1 MDISTPEAWAS
12 HVLEPLSE
20 EKTCTALSDA
30 NTDWEYIDSEMV
42 KLGSLTHAQLN
53 IVEIQQRTLKLL
65 ASESKD
71 FRLMVHLLRTLQ
83 HAGKAEEL
91 LLAVKLL
98 TQYLEHFWARAWP
111 QKEAHKVRFA
121 QQIIK
126 RFETA
131 VASFTLGSNQNQ
143 RDNLLGEFAHLS
155 QFWLKNG
162 SGQLAAAVDALFAL
176 YQRHFLEP
184 ITQLPQSASQ
194 ISGNTASDSV
204 TTSPHVPTIAVEN
217 HDDKAWRQTQLKVAD
232 LLCELHP
239 QCAVGFRL
247 RRHAIWQTITSAPQA
262 ETDGRT
268 QLAAFSADLLE
279 DYQARFASAN
289 SELWEQVEKSL
300 LLAPYWFDGH
310 HLSARIALLLGHS
323 DSAEAIRDELNAFLN
338 RIPALKNLLFNDH
351 TPYLSDATQRW
362 LEVSA
367 AKNNAG
373 SSANSDSETQSIW
386 QCFNEQGLAP
396 ALQLLDQYHQQDHEP
411 RQQFYRQYFGAQLL
425 EHAGMAALA
434 HQQYKALRQA
444 ASQITLPDWE
454 PALLEQLEE
463 KITTAQ

>member
-1 MDISTPEAWAS
+1 MDISTPEAWAR

-20 EKTCTALSDA
+20 EKTHSALSDS
-30 NTDWEYIDSEMV
+30 NSDWEYIDSEMV
-42 KLGSLTHAQLN
+42 KLGSLTHAQLD
-53 IVEIQQRTLKLL
+53 IAEIQKRTLKLL
-65 ASESKD
+65 ACESKD
-71 FRLMVHLLRTLQ
+71 FRLIVHLLRTLQ

-91 LLAVKLL
+91 LLAAKLL
-98 TQYLEHFWARAWP
+98 TQYLEHYWTRAWP

-131 VASFTLGSNQNQ
+131 AVTFTNESNQSE
-143 RDNLLGEFAHLS
+143 RDALLGEFAHLS
-155 QFWLKNG
+155 QVWLKNG
-162 SGQLAAAVDALFAL
+162 SAQLAAAVDALFAL

-184 ITQLPQSASQ
+184 IAELPPGAPQTPGIA
-194 ISGNTASDSV
+194 ASDKA
-204 TTSPHVPTIAVEN
+204 TTSPFVPTIALEN
-217 HDDKAWRQTQLKVAD
+217 HDDKAWRQTLLKVAE

-239 QCAVGFRL
+239 QSTIGFRL
-247 RRHAIWQTITSAPQA
+247 RRHAVWHSITTAPQA

-279 DYQARFASAN
+279 DYQAGFASAN
-289 SELWEQVEKSL
+289 GELWEQVEKSI

-310 HLSARIALLLGHS
+310 HLSARIALQLGYS

-338 RIPALKNLLFNDH
+338 RIPALRTLLFNDH
-351 TPYLSDATQRW
+351 TPYLSETTQRW
-362 LEVSA
+362 LDVSS
-367 AKNNAG
+367 AKNA
-373 SSANSDSETQSIW
+373 SSSSLNSDSDTQNIW
-386 QCFNEQGLAP
+386 KHFNEQGLAP
-396 ALQLLDQYHQQDHEP
+396 ALQLLDQYQQQNREP

-425 EHAGMAALA
+425 EQAGMTALA
-434 HQQYKALRQA
+434 QSQYKTLRQT

-463 KITTAQ
+463 KITTEQ